1 MGIYSKSGQTGSSIP
16 TFRFE
21 TLIEIQTLS
30 QGGGAINYFRQT
42 GTKTAAERRLFEFLV
57 ARGGID
63 QGRGYESLK
72 SMRLSITQNIILSSF
87 LTL

>member
-30 QGGGAINYFRQT
+30 QGGGAINYFGAT
-42 GTKTAAERRLFEFLV
+42 MESWWPGAESN
-57 ARGGID
+57 
-63 QGRGYESLK
+63 QGRGCLIHYKYSLH
-72 SMRLSITQNIILSSF
+72 MTRMLWWHFMIHLH
-87 LTL
+87 

>member
-42 GTKTAAERRLFEFLV
+42 EMKK
-57 ARGGID
+57 
-63 QGRGYESLK
+63 ES
-72 SMRLSITQNIILSSF
+72 
-87 LTL
+87 